1 MSIVVTQK
9 TKFGE
14 TLTVGE
20 LLDSLNSDIFKSD
33 DATISLHT
41 EDYSGVVVAL
51 LLCGG
56 EECKDLH
63 ILANNYNAEKE
74 IAYSKDEITLELL
87 ELAEEV
93 LVFEPQVTKK
103 VMIDALKKLNRKK
116 EVSVRTV
123 NDEGYFTLTGVYKC
137 SETCPAI
144 HLDTAYGEQE
154 ILMDKTMMN

>member
-20 LLDSLNSDIFKSD
+20 LLDSLNSDIFNSD
-33 DATISLHT
+33 D
-41 EDYSGVVVAL
+41 
-51 LLCGG
+51 
-56 EECKDLH
+56 
-63 ILANNYNAEKE
+63 ANNYNAEFGF
-74 IAYSKDEITLELL
+74 AYSKDEITLELL

-93 LVFEPQVTKK
+93 LVFEPQVTKR

-144 HLDTAYGEQE
+144 HLDTSYGEQE
-154 ILMDKTMMN
+154 ILMDKTMLN